1 MRFHQN
7 MNVISRSTEAS
18 WLCLLLSHDV
28 SSALQPDISARP
40 MPGLPQAPLL
50 DKRPA
55 IIADFKDA
63 THSKTAFMHLFWQA
77 PVHSPFLAFSPF
89 HLPPPYPSFLL
100 SHQPSSLFR
109 WAIKERNKCKSS
121 LVWHRWLLTHSLLK
135 YLLVFLSTK
144 FGWSGYQQ
152 RWGRCGS
159 HVSKQGAFSPG
170 HWDHPFPPPADL
182 EIKPKGGRRT
192 CFTFCHLHNSFT
204 SVKMLNL

>member
-1 MRFHQN
+1 MPSSLIWWCWGGGCTKCEPISIVEGYKQPNFTEETNGAITRFHQN
-7 MNVISRSTEAS
+7 MNVVSRSTEAS

-40 MPGLPQAPLL
+40 VPGLPQAPLL

-55 IIADFKDA
+55 IIAHFKDA

-144 FGWSGYQQ
+144 FEWSGYQQ
-152 RWGRCGS
+152 RWGEVWLTCVQTGS
-159 HVSKQGAFSPG
+159 
-170 HWDHPFPPPADL
+170 L
-182 EIKPKGGRRT
+182 
-192 CFTFCHLHNSFT
+192 
-204 SVKMLNL
+204 